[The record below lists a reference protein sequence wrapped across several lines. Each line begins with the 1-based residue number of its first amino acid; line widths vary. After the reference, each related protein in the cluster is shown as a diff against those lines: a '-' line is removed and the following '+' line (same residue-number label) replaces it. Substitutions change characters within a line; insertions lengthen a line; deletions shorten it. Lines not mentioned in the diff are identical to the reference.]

1 MKQDSKATFRST
13 ILIAASVLFVVATVF
28 FISATFANKGISNPR
43 QEEVKVQVYLNEN
56 DSIINRLQQDVSR
69 LTTIIED
76 FQADTSYYLGAI
88 PTNGL
93 IK

>member
-1 MKQDSKATFRST
+1 MKQDSKATFRSI

-43 QEEVKVQVYLNEN
+43 QEEVKVQIYLNEN

-76 FQADTSYYLGAI
+76 FQADTLYYLGAI